1 MITVSSQRLAVTS
14 KTGANPMFRR
24 IVICLLLF
32 VLLLTVSPTHAQ
44 QSKKIPRIGFLFN
57 TFPADFTSRID
68 VFRGDL
74 RELGYVEGKT
84 ILFEFRY
91 AEGNFERLSDLAA
104 ELVRLN
110 VDIIVVSGGRP
121 TAASRKATAT
131 IPIVVASAGD
141 LLRAG
146 LVASLAQPGGNIT
159 GSTVSSADVSGKRLA
174 LLKEAVPKATRIA
187 VLWHPSTGDRP
198 GGITTDWDEV
208 METEIEARRL
218 GIKAQSVEL
227 KDPKQFERIY
237 AGMVKQQTKAVILIR
252 GSFITLHH
260 TRLLELAL
268 KHRLPSMCE
277 AVGWARD
284 GCLMSYGPEELYAW
298 RRAAV
303 FVDKI
308 LKGTKPADIPVE
320 QPKKFEFVINLKTAK
335 AIGLN
340 VPQSLLY
347 RADKVIK

>member
-1 MITVSSQRLAVTS
+1 MKRAS
-14 KTGANPMFRR
+14 
-24 IVICLLLF
+24 IVFALSTMLF
-32 VLLLTVSPTHAQ
+32 ALCFSASAQ
-44 QSKKIPRIGFLFN
+44 QPKKIPRIGFLFN

-68 VFRGDL
+68 VFRKDL

-91 AEGNFERLSDLAA
+91 AEGNFDRLADLAT

-110 VDIIVVSGGRP
+110 VDVIVVSGGRP
-121 TAASRKATAT
+121 AAAAKKATST

-146 LVASLAQPGGNIT
+146 LIASLAKPGGNIT

-174 LLKEAVPKATRIA
+174 LLKEAVPRATRIA
-187 VLWHPSTGDRP
+187 VLWHPGPGDRP

-208 METEIEARRL
+208 METEAEARRV

-227 KDPKQFERIY
+227 KDPKEFERIY
-237 AGMVKQQTKAVILIR
+237 AGMVKQQVKAMILIR
-252 GSFITLHH
+252 GSFTTLHH
-260 TRLLELAL
+260 RQLVELAL

-277 AVGWARD
+277 AAGWTRD

-320 QPKKFEFVINLKTAK
+320 QPKKFELVINLKTAK
-335 AIGLN
+335 QIGLTVPPN
-340 VPQSLLY
+340 VLA
-347 RADKVIK
+347 RADRVIR

>member
-1 MITVSSQRLAVTS
+1 MKKAAAPVIFAVVVLLAVAVMTE
-14 KTGANPMFRR
+14 
-24 IVICLLLF
+24 
-32 VLLLTVSPTHAQ
+32 AQ
-44 QSKKIPRIGFLFN
+44 QTKKVPRIGFLFN
-57 TFPADFTSRID
+57 TFPADFASRID
-68 VFRGDL
+68 VFRGGL

-91 AEGNFERLSDLAA
+91 AEGNFDRLSELAA
-104 ELVRLN
+104 ELVRFN

-121 TAASRKATAT
+121 TAATKKATAT

-146 LVASLAQPGGNIT
+146 LVASLAKPGGNIT

-208 METEIEARRL
+208 METEAEARRV

-227 KDPKQFERIY
+227 KDPKEFERIY
-237 AGMVKQQTKAVILIR
+237 AGVVKQQAKAVILIR

-284 GCLMSYGPEELYAW
+284 GCLMTYGPEELYSW

-320 QPKKFEFVINLKTAK
+320 QPKKFELVINLNTAK
-335 AIGLN
+335 RIGLTIPPN
-340 VPQSLLY
+340 VLV
-347 RADKVIK
+347 RADTVIR

>member
-1 MITVSSQRLAVTS
+1 MIS
-14 KTGANPMFRR
+14 K
-24 IVICLLLF
+24 IVICLLLSVF
-32 VLLLTVSPTHAQ
+32 LLTGSPTHAQ
-44 QSKKIPRIGFLFN
+44 QPKKIPRIGFLFN

-68 VFRGDL
+68 VFRKDL

-91 AEGNFERLSDLAA
+91 AEGNFDRLADLAT

-110 VDIIVVSGGRP
+110 VDVIVVSGGRP
-121 TAASRKATAT
+121 AAAAKKATST

-146 LVASLAQPGGNIT
+146 LIASLAKPGGNIT

-174 LLKEAVPKATRIA
+174 LLKEAVPRATRIA
-187 VLWHPSTGDRP
+187 VLWHPGPGDRP

-208 METEIEARRL
+208 METEAEARRV

-227 KDPKQFERIY
+227 KDPKEFERIY
-237 AGMVKQQTKAVILIR
+237 AGMVKQQVKAMILIR
-252 GSFITLHH
+252 GSFTTLHH
-260 TRLLELAL
+260 RQLVELAL

-277 AVGWARD
+277 AAGWTRD

-320 QPKKFEFVINLKTAK
+320 QPKKFELVINLKTAK
-335 AIGLN
+335 QIGLTVPPN
-340 VPQSLLY
+340 VLA
-347 RADKVIK
+347 RADRVIR

>member
-1 MITVSSQRLAVTS
+1 VREKLRTNIFCSALCAMLLALCTSVS
-14 KTGANPMFRR
+14 
-24 IVICLLLF
+24 
-32 VLLLTVSPTHAQ
+32 AQ
-44 QSKKIPRIGFLFN
+44 QPKKIPRIGFLFN
-57 TFPADFTSRID
+57 TFPADFDSRID
-68 VFRGDL
+68 LFRRDL
-74 RELGYVEGKT
+74 RELGYVEGKA

-91 AEGNFERLSDLAA
+91 AEGNFDRLPDLAA

-121 TAASRKATAT
+121 TAAAKKATAT

-146 LVASLAQPGGNIT
+146 LVASLAKPGGNIT

-174 LLKEAVPKATRIA
+174 LLKETVPKATRVA
-187 VLWHPSTGDRP
+187 VLWHPGPGDRP

-208 METEIEARRL
+208 METETEAHRV
-218 GIKAQSVEL
+218 GIKAQSAEL
-227 KDPKQFERIY
+227 KDSKQFERIY
-237 AGMVKQQTKAVILIR
+237 AGLVKEKVQAVIFIR
-252 GSFITLHH
+252 GSFTTLHH
-260 TRLLELAL
+260 KRLVELAL

-277 AVGWARD
+277 AAGWARE

-320 QPKKFEFVINLKTAK
+320 QPRKFELVINLKTARE
-335 AIGLN
+335 IGLTVPPN
-340 VPQSLLY
+340 VLA
-347 RADKVIK
+347 RADKVIR

>member
-1 MITVSSQRLAVTS
+1 MTS
-14 KTGANPMFRR
+14 K
-24 IVICLLLF
+24 IVICLLLS
-32 VLLLTVSPTHAQ
+32 VLLLAVSPTHAQ
-44 QSKKIPRIGFLFN
+44 QPKKIPRVGFLFN
-57 TFPADFTSRID
+57 TFPADFASRID

-74 RELGYVEGKT
+74 RELGYVEEKT

-104 ELVRLN
+104 ELGRLN

-121 TAASRKATAT
+121 TAAAKKATAT
-131 IPIVVASAGD
+131 IPIVVTSAGD

-146 LVASLAQPGGNIT
+146 LIASLAKPGGNIT
-159 GSTVSSADVSGKRLA
+159 GSTASSADVSGKRLA

-187 VLWHPSTGDRP
+187 VLWHPSPGDRP

-208 METEIEARRL
+208 METETEARRV

-237 AGMVKQQTKAVILIR
+237 AGMIKQQTKAVILIR
-252 GSFITLHH
+252 GSFTTLHH
-260 TRLLELAL
+260 TRLVELAL

-277 AVGWARD
+277 AAGWARD

-320 QPKKFEFVINLKTAK
+320 QPKKFELVINLKTAK
-335 AIGLN
+335 QIGLN
-340 VPQSLLY
+340 IPQSVLY